1 MQKATVT
8 AAQPT
13 GQWEGQYGVLY
24 TFDVTLSDGT
34 AGSVNSKSPQ
44 FRFGIG
50 EEVEYEVP
58 GPGKLKV
65 NRPNPMGNTFGNNS
79 GGASTSY
86 SGGSSKPNYTK
97 QHALNAACTY
107 LNGSKATKEQ
117 IVHLA
122 EYFTTWLKGSEAAQV
137 QQTAFNE
144 EPPKVV
150 APPAPAPQ
158 NVPAPAPVF
167 EDDGLPF

>member
-24 TFDVTLSDGT
+24 TFNVTLSDGA

-44 FRFGIG
+44 FRFNIG
-50 EEVEYEVP
+50 DEVEYEVP

-86 SGGSSKPNYTK
+86 SSNRKDYSK
-97 QHALNAACTY
+97 QHALQAACTF
-107 LNGSKATKEQ
+107 LNGSEATKEQ
-117 IVHLA
+117 IVALST
-122 EYFTTWLKGSEAAQV
+122 YFAGWLKESAAPQV
-137 QQTAFNE
+137 QQASHAE
-144 EPPKVV
+144 S
-150 APPAPAPQ
+150 
-158 NVPAPAPVF
+158 VPAPVAPAAAPAAAPTF
-167 EDDGLPF
+167 ESDDLPF

>member
-24 TFDVTLSDGT
+24 TFDVTLSDGA

-44 FRFGIG
+44 FRFNIG
-50 EEVEYEVP
+50 DEVEYEVP
-58 GPGKLKV
+58 KEGRLKL
-65 NRPNPMGNTFGNNS
+65 NRPNPNGGSYSNNS

-86 SGGSSKPNYTK
+86 SGGSNKPNYTK
-97 QHALNAACTY
+97 QHALSAACTY

-122 EYFTTWLKGSEAAQV
+122 EYFTTWLKGSAAAQV

-144 EPPKVV
+144 APPKVV
-150 APPAPAPQ
+150 AP
-158 NVPAPAPVF
+158 PAPAPVF

>member
-13 GQWEGQYGVLY
+13 GQWNDLY
-24 TFDVTLSDGT
+24 KFEVTLSDGAT
-34 AGSVNSKSPQ
+34 GLVFGKSPQ
-44 FRFGIG
+44 LRFAIG

-58 GPGKLKV
+58 KEGRLKL

-86 SGGSSKPNYTK
+86 SSNRKDYSK
-97 QHALNAACTY
+97 QHALTAACTF

-117 IVHLA
+117 IVALST
-122 EYFTTWLKGSEAAQV
+122 YFAGWLKESAAPQV
-137 QQTAFNE
+137 QQASHAE
-144 EPPKVV
+144 SAPAPV
-150 APPAPAPQ
+150 APPAPAP
-158 NVPAPAPVF
+158 APAAAPTF
-167 EDDGLPF
+167 GTDDLPF

>member
-13 GQWEGQYGVLY
+13 GQWEGQYGILY

-44 FRFGIG
+44 FRFNIG
-50 EEVEYEVP
+50 DEVEYEIP

-65 NRPNPMGNTFGNNS
+65 NRPNPMGNTFGNNT

-86 SGGSSKPNYTK
+86 SSNKKDYSKQN
-97 QHALNAACTY
+97 ALQAACTF

-117 IVHLA
+117 IVALA
-122 EYFTTWLKGSEAAQV
+122 DYFSTWLKGSAAPQV
-137 QQTAFNE
+137 QQASHAE
-144 EPPKVV
+144 SRPAPV
-150 APPAPAPQ
+150 APPAPAPA
-158 NVPAPAPVF
+158 PAPAPTF
-167 EDDGLPF
+167 GTDDLPF

>member
-13 GQWEGQYGVLY
+13 GQWNDLY
-24 TFDVTLSDGT
+24 KFEVTLSDGAT
-34 AGSVNSKSPQ
+34 GLVFGKSPQ
-44 FRFGIG
+44 LRFAIG

-65 NRPNPMGNTFGNNS
+65 NRPNPMGNTFGNNT

-86 SGGSSKPNYTK
+86 SSNRKDYSK
-97 QHALNAACTY
+97 QHALQAACTF

-117 IVHLA
+117 IVALST
-122 EYFTTWLKGSEAAQV
+122 YFAGWLKESAAPQV
-137 QQTAFNE
+137 QQASHAE
-144 EPPKVV
+144 SRPAPV
-150 APPAPAPQ
+150 APPAPAP
-158 NVPAPAPVF
+158 APAAAPTF
-167 EDDGLPF
+167 GTDDLPF

>member
-8 AAQPT
+8 ASQPT

-34 AGSVNSKSPQ
+34 SGSVNSKSPQ
-44 FRFGIG
+44 LRFGIG

-58 GPGKLKV
+58 KPGKLKL
-65 NRPNPMGNTFGNNS
+65 NRPQPAGGFSNNS
-79 GGASTSY
+79 GGARTSY
-86 SGGSSKPNYTK
+86 SGGSKDYSK

-107 LNGSKATKEQ
+107 LNGTKATKEQ

-122 EYFTTWLKGSEAAQV
+122 EYFATWLKGSAPAQV
-137 QQTAFNE
+137 QQA
-144 EPPKVV
+144 
-150 APPAPAPQ
+150 APAE
-158 NVPAPAPVF
+158 VPAPAPAPTPAPQV
-167 EDDGLPF
+167 DAWNDPNPTNGLPF

>member
-24 TFDVTLSDGT
+24 TFNVTLSNGT
-34 AGSVNSKSPQ
+34 TGEVNSKNPQ
-44 FRFGIG
+44 LRFGIG
-50 EEVEYEVP
+50 EEVEYEIP
-58 GPGKLKV
+58 REGKLKL

-86 SGGSSKPNYTK
+86 SSNRKDYSK
-97 QHALNAACTY
+97 QHALQAACTF

-117 IVHLA
+117 IVALST
-122 EYFTTWLKGSEAAQV
+122 YFAGWLKESAAPQV
-137 QQTAFNE
+137 QQASHAE
-144 EPPKVV
+144 SRPAPV
-150 APPAPAPQ
+150 APPAPAP
-158 NVPAPAPVF
+158 APAAAPTF
-167 EDDGLPF
+167 GNDGLPF

>member
-13 GQWEGQYGVLY
+13 GQWNDLY
-24 TFDVTLSDGT
+24 KFEVTLSDG
-34 AGSVNSKSPQ
+34 ASGLVFGKSPQ
-44 FRFGIG
+44 LRFAVG

-58 GPGKLKV
+58 KEGRLKL
-65 NRPNPMGNTFGNNS
+65 NRPNPNGGSYSNNS

-86 SGGSSKPNYTK
+86 SGGSSKPDYSK
-97 QHALNAACTY
+97 QHALNAACTF

-117 IVHLA
+117 ITFLA
-122 EYFTTWLKGSEAAQV
+122 DYFTMWLKGESAPAQV
-137 QQTAFNE
+137 QQTVPAE
-144 EPPKVV
+144 VP
-150 APPAPAPQ
+150 APAPAPQ

>member
-13 GQWEGQYGVLY
+13 GQWEGQYGILY

-44 FRFGIG
+44 FRFNIG
-50 EEVEYEVP
+50 DEVEYEVP

-86 SGGSSKPNYTK
+86 SSNRKDYSK
-97 QHALNAACTY
+97 QHALQAACTF

-117 IVHLA
+117 IVALST
-122 EYFTTWLKGSEAAQV
+122 YFAKWLKESAAPQV
-137 QQTAFNE
+137 QQASHPE
-144 EPPKVV
+144 SSLPLVP
-150 APPAPAPQ
+150 PPAPAP
-158 NVPAPAPVF
+158 APAAAPTF
-167 EDDGLPF
+167 GTDDLPF

>member
-13 GQWEGQYGVLY
+13 GQWNDLY
-24 TFDVTLSDGT
+24 KFEVTLSDGASGLVFGKT
-34 AGSVNSKSPQ
+34 PQ
-44 FRFGIG
+44 LRFAVG

-58 GPGKLKV
+58 KEGRLKL
-65 NRPNPMGNTFGNNS
+65 NRPNPNGGSYSNNS

-86 SGGSSKPNYTK
+86 SGGSSKPDYSK

-122 EYFTTWLKGSEAAQV
+122 EYFTTWLKGESAPAQV
-137 QQTAFNE
+137 QQTVPAE
-144 EPPKVV
+144 VP
-150 APPAPAPQ
+150 APAPAPQ

>member
-13 GQWEGQYGVLY
+13 GQWNDLY
-24 TFDVTLSDGT
+24 KFEVTLSDGASGLVFGKT
-34 AGSVNSKSPQ
+34 PQ
-44 FRFGIG
+44 LRFAVG

-58 GPGKLKV
+58 KEGRLKL
-65 NRPNPMGNTFGNNS
+65 NRPNPNGGSYSNNS

-97 QHALNAACTY
+97 QHALSAACTY

-122 EYFTTWLKGSEAAQV
+122 EYFTTWLKGSAAAQV

-144 EPPKVV
+144 APPKVV
-150 APPAPAPQ
+150 AP
-158 NVPAPAPVF
+158 PAPAPVF